1 MQAPASGGGNGGG
14 AWMGSPGLWMGSM
27 GSSTVFLLFFS
38 I

>member
-14 AWMGSPGLWMGSM
+14 AWMGSPGLWMGS
-27 GSSTVFLLFFS
+27 STVFLLFFS